1 MLERLLPS
9 RIVVMMILA
18 GGLYL
23 GPFLAGLSRQPPWT
37 IGAFAAI
44 MLLWS
49 VLYRSSSWPRRP
61 GDLAKPEV
69 VAALVVS
76 VVVTAVLSTV
86 VYLAG
91 IGLSGISGT
100 LPLPLPVTL
109 CIPILCVAAALIVRS
124 PRKAAEMDAFLDD
137 ALRQLKGFPAG
148 PATSEPDPATRA
160 MIGTIEALPPDA
172 TVADVRAALGR
183 GSAAAADLVAAIDAM
198 GVPPPRPALAAAVL
212 IVTDPSGGSALAG
225 RSEAGWIF
233 DALRGDG
240 ELETLFAERAV
251 SLLAQSPHLWREMPY
266 AYDVAEAA
274 ARSPD
279 PEAARALDDL
289 CRRLDALSQAA
300 DDAGRTDAV

>member
-76 VVVTAVLSTV
+76 VVVTAVLASV
-86 VYLAG
+86 FHLAG
-91 IGLSGISGT
+91 LGLSHIAGA
-100 LPLPLPVTL
+100 LPLPLPVAL
-109 CIPILCVAAALIVRS
+109 SIPILCMAAAVIVQS
-124 PRKAAEMDAFLDD
+124 PRKAAQMDAFLDD
-137 ALRQLKGFPAG
+137 ALRQLKGFPADPSPAG
-148 PATSEPDPATRA
+148 PDAATLAVVRA
-160 MIGTIEALPPDA
+160 IGELPPDA
-172 TVADVRAALGR
+172 PVCDVEAIVGEAAID
-183 GSAAAADLVAAIDAM
+183 AAAMIAAIDAM

-251 SLLAQSPHLWREMPY
+251 ALLAVSPHLWREMPY

-279 PEAARALDDL
+279 PQAARALDDL
-289 CRRLDALSQAA
+289 CRHLDALSRAD